1 MTKQELF
8 KRIELQDQLPTL
20 PSVVTKVLNLL
31 SNPKISASKIGE
43 VISTDISLSTKTLKI
58 VNSAFYGF
66 PKRISTITQAVVIL
80 GFNTIKS
87 AVFGVAVINA
97 FDKYKRSS
105 ILNYNDFWAH
115 SVAVGAGA
123 RILAKRVKYENIEE
137 AFIGG
142 IIHDIGKLILSQF
155 SAKEYQKVMEKV
167 MEKDISFSFSDIES
181 DIMGFDHSEIG
192 YYLVDKWNF
201 PQNLSSIIRYH
212 HKPEKAPDDTD
223 KKLIAIVNV
232 ADTLVNILQIGDSGN
247 YFINDIP
254 RETWDL
260 LKLEVNLIPQ
270 LFDDI
275 KNEYN
280 KSSLFLY

>member
-31 SNPKISASKIGE
+31 SNPKVSASKIGE

-123 RILAKRVKYENIEE
+123 RILAKRVNYENVEE

-167 MEKDISFSFSDIES
+167 NEKDTTISFSDIES
-181 DIMGFDHSEIG
+181 DILGFDHSEIG

-201 PQNLSSIIRYH
+201 PQNLTSLIRYH

-223 KKLIAIVNV
+223 KELIAILNV
-232 ADTLVNILQIGDSGN
+232 ADTLVNILQIGNSGN
-247 YFINDIP
+247 HFINNIP
-254 RETWDL
+254 RETWEL
-260 LKLEVNLIPQ
+260 LKLDINIIPQ
-270 LFDDI
+270 LYEDL
-275 KNEYN
+275 KSEYN

>member
-31 SNPKISASKIGE
+31 SNPKISANKIGE

-97 FDKYKRSS
+97 FDKYKRNS

-123 RILAKRVKYENIEE
+123 RILAKYVDYENIEE

-155 SAKEYQKVMEKV
+155 STKEYQKVMEKV
-167 MEKDISFSFSDIES
+167 HEKDTSVPFSDIET
-181 DIMGFDHSEIG
+181 DILGFDHSEIG
-192 YYLVDKWNF
+192 HYLVEKWNF
-201 PQNLSSIIRYH
+201 PQNLLSIIKYH

-223 KKLIAIVNV
+223 KELIAIVNV
-232 ADTLVNILQIGDSGN
+232 ADVLVNILQIGNSGN
-247 YFINDIP
+247 YFINKIP
-254 RETWDL
+254 RETWEL
-260 LKLEVNLIPQ
+260 LKLDVDMIPE
-270 LFDDI
+270 LYDDF
-275 KNEYN
+275 KKEYN
-280 KSSLFLY
+280 KSALFLY